1 MKKHSLL
8 MIICM
13 LILVIVTGCSK
24 QVFEG
29 TLTSNDSQFVMEYS
43 ILNCTKTHEIKLEKG
58 ASINVIIKSESG
70 RVDILVEEVNGE
82 EIYKGDNASSNE
94 FSLNVNKTGTYMFN
108 VTGNNAKGSVSFK
121 IAD

>member
-1 MKKHSLL
+1 MKKLSIL
-8 MIICM
+8 MILSM
-13 LILVIVTGCSK
+13 LILVIATGCSK
-24 QVFEG
+24 QVFDG
-29 TLTSNDSQFVMEYS
+29 NRTSNDAQFVMEYS

-58 ASINVIIKSESG
+58 AIINVIIESNSG

-82 EIYKGDNASSNE
+82 EIYKGANATSNE
-94 FSLNVNKTGTYMFN
+94 FSLNVDKTGTYMFT